1 MVGGSLSQT
10 AVIHTQI
17 RIKGGPLAA
26 TSYIEYKGDFMER
39 FWKLPSHNPHSR
51 YCRSA
56 MGSQVDARWC
66 GSFDKCAWLFENLGF
81 KEVVQDA
88 SSKLLVLAGVG
99 RSSPFSFVFP

>member
-1 MVGGSLSQT
+1 MVGESLSQI

-26 TSYIEYKGDFMER
+26 TSYIEYKEDFVES
-39 FWKLPSHNPHSR
+39 FWKLPSNNPHSR

-56 MGSQVDARWC
+56 MGRKLMHVGVDPLK
-66 GSFDKCAWLFENLGF
+66 KCAWLFENLGF
-81 KEVVQDA
+81 KEVVQDV

-99 RSSPFSFVFP
+99 RSSPFSFV